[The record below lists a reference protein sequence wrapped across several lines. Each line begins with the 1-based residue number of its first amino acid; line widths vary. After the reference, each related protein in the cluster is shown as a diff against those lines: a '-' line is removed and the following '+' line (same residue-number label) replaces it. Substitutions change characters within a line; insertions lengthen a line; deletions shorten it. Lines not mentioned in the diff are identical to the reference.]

1 MVSFTE
7 TEAAESTEATNTTED
22 TGAGADSLQIRLQ
35 PQQSPQ
41 STEVHFHEKLS
52 LQGWHKG
59 FELKDAKNS

>member
-7 TEAAESTEATNTTED
+7 AEAAHSTEAPMTTED

-41 STEVHFHEKLS
+41 STEVHFYEKLS
-52 LQGWHKG
+52 LQGWHKA
-59 FELKDAKNS
+59 F